1 MTATRR
7 AALGL
12 GAALMVAVALVSFGR
27 RTSAPAGA
35 PGAPRADSLWYHASD
50 VALLATT
57 GRPQLVEFFH
67 PD

>member
-1 MTATRR
+1 
-7 AALGL
+7 
-12 GAALMVAVALVSFGR
+12 VAVTRCIAAIIMASVLTVACARSDESSTR
-27 RTSAPAGA
+27 EEP
-35 PGAPRADSLWYHASD
+35 WYHASD